1 MLVLLGLRHIKNTTD
16 RKKVLDTSVT
26 SCYNQFRVERR
37 EGPASGPHKNEG
49 ERIMSIKDLNKPL
62 TYIEACDACKRENR
76 YFPGH
81 RVVNTT
87 VGDGQVCYTVVYTP
101 SGKKSGKK

>member
-1 MLVLLGLRHIKNTTD
+1 
-16 RKKVLDTSVT
+16 
-26 SCYNQFRVERR
+26 
-37 EGPASGPHKNEG
+37 
-49 ERIMSIKDLNKPL
+49 MSIKDLNKPL

-81 RVVNTT
+81 RVVKTT

-101 SGKKSGKK
+101 SGKKSGKKY